1 MAANM
6 GDEEAVLAL
15 ALNPEGFAQKKR
27 AEPAVSKRLYTIE
40 EAAIYLGRSPSA
52 VRRLISLSYL
62 PTVRIGPKRIALDK
76 VDMDRII
83 EQGKVWHLD
92 Q

>member
-1 MAANM
+1 MAANK
-6 GDEEAVLAL
+6 DNERVVLAL

-40 EAAIYLGRSPSA
+40 EAAIYLGRSPAA
-52 VRRLISLSYL
+52 VRRLISLGFL
-62 PTVRIGPKRIALDK
+62 PYVRIGPKRIALDK

-83 EQGKVWHLD
+83 EEGKVWHLD
-92 Q
+92 R